1 MTRLLLDTHAV
12 LFWWSGSAEL
22 SPVAREAISDERAE
36 ILVSAASCWEISTK
50 FRIGK
55 LAFAG
60 DPAVKVPQLM
70 AQHGFDMLVV
80 RADHALRAGALA
92 GARKDPF
99 DRLIAAQALIDD
111 LTVVTRDR
119 QIADFGCK
127 VLW

>member
-12 LFWWSGSAEL
+12 LYWWSGSAEL
-22 SPVAREAISDERAE
+22 STAAREVISDERAE

-60 DPAVKVPQLM
+60 DPAIKVPQLM
-70 AQHGFDMLVV
+70 AQQGFDMLVV
-80 RADHALRAGALA
+80 RGDHALCAGALS
-92 GARKDPF
+92 GTHKDPF